1 MACKAYR
8 DYARAV
14 RGVKKPEI
22 VVPVTI
28 HSAFDKAAQYFN
40 LRVKSI
46 PVDNNYQV
54 NIKAMKQAI
63 SSNTVMV
70 GKHEFFH
77 EYATETYSSL
87 DSRFCS
93 QLSVWNY
100 G

>member
-8 DYARAV
+8 DYARDI

-46 PVDNNYQV
+46 PVDENYQV
-54 NIKAMKQAI
+54 NIKAMKRAI
-63 SSNTVMV
+63 TWNTVMV
-70 GKHEFFH
+70 CIF
-77 EYATETYSSL
+77 
-87 DSRFCS
+87 
-93 QLSVWNY
+93 
-100 G
+100 